1 MLPLYASTASRPV
14 FTGTGNAGLWYDKFC
29 DRWRADCT
37 LASNDRESPK
47 LSWIETVAGG
57 KPLGDPGLLSES
69 VARLHQLTVA
79 RGGLHGVFTT
89 DGRFVTGLGRSHPV
103 ENGFAW
109 HPTLGVPYL
118 PGSSIKGL
126 VRSWA
131 ERDAGLDASD
141 PVIERLFGS
150 TGAPHT
156 AGRLVFLDAIPTT
169 EVRLEADVMTPHYAG
184 WTPDDA
190 PGDWRAPIPV
200 PFLVVAPRTP
210 FYFSIL
216 PRAIEPSELDEAFG
230 WLRDALCLAGAGAKS
245 AVGYGRFSY
254 DEPRTRALND
264 DMARKR
270 AAREAEARRARLRGT
285 PEGRWLELVEG
296 KPEREVLELVRI
308 HLEKQP
314 LVDPAERRG
323 LASAVAATPYLA
335 LWRRGEK
342 QDKQRI
348 MDSPG
353 LLKRRAKLVDDARS
367 DADRG
372 PGRARS

>member
-1 MLPLYASTASRPV
+1 MLPLYASATSRPV

-29 DRWRADCT
+29 DQWGAGWT
-37 LASNDRESPK
+37 LASTDRESPK
-47 LSWIETVAGG
+47 LSWLETVAGG

-69 VARLHQLTVA
+69 VERLHQLTAA

-89 DGRFVTGLGRSHPV
+89 DGRFVTGLGRNHPV

-118 PGSSIKGL
+118 PGSSLKGL
-126 VRSWA
+126 VRAWA
-131 ERDAGLDASD
+131 ERDAGLAPSD

-150 TGAPHT
+150 TGTPHT
-156 AGRLVFLDAIPTT
+156 AGRLVFLDAIPTA

-184 WTPDDA
+184 WTPDDP

-216 PRAIEPSELDEAFG
+216 PGAIEHSELDGAFD
-230 WLRDALCLAGAGAKS
+230 WLRDALWLAGAGAKT
-245 AVGYGRFSY
+245 AVGYGRFAY

-264 DMARKR
+264 NMARKR
-270 AAREAEARRARLRGT
+270 AAREVDARRARLRGT
-285 PEGRWLELVEG
+285 PEGRWLERVEA

-308 HLEKQP
+308 HFEKQP

-323 LASAVAATPYLA
+323 LAYAVAATPYLA

-353 LLKRRAKLVDDARS
+353 LLKRRARLVDEALS
-367 DADRG
+367 DEDRG
-372 PGRARS
+372 SGQT